1 MYVLKVNDMM
11 CEKCVE
17 RITKALNEANL
28 TNEVSLENKTVTI
41 DGCEKCLAKAKEI
54 LDDLGF
60 EEVSM

>member
-11 CEKCVE
+11 CGKCVE
-17 RITKALNEANL
+17 RITKALNEANI
-28 TNEVSLENKTVTI
+28 TNEVSLENKTVAI
-41 DGCEKCLAKAKEI
+41 DGCEKCLSKAKEI